1 LSGPAGGITSSSLL
15 AQQVWVKSI
24 NQKGGLNGHPVKLFV
39 YDDGGDPARH
49 RAQVQEAIEQR
60 RIIAFLGNTEVLTGQ
75 GSVEYITTKRIPVVG
90 SGDGSATWFYES
102 PMYFP
107 QATVGMHYYFGALAS
122 IAQQVVPTGKTKLA
136 TFTCVEVEDC
146 ATADRVWSENAED
159 MGFTLVYRARASLGQ
174 PDYTAECLAARNAGA
189 DVAMIGIDT
198 NSFSRIA
205 VSCARQAYRPLYAS
219 LGSIVDDRFKD
230 DPNFDGLV
238 AAHPVFPYFQSGTP
252 ATDEFQ
258 RAMRAY
264 GGGAPHTSAATTGWV
279 AAKLLEKAAAN
290 LPEPPTT
297 EALLKGL
304 WSLRSD
310 DLGGLTQPLTF
321 VENQRTPPKWC
332 MFNFTIKNRTW
343 LSTDG
348 FELRCRNNG
357 PK

>member
-1 LSGPAGGITSSSLL
+1 
-15 AQQVWVKSI
+15 VWVKFI
-24 NQKGGLNGHPVKLFV
+24 NQRGGVNGHPVKLFA

-60 RIIAFLGNTEVLTGQ
+60 RVIAFLGNTEVLTGHR
-75 GSVEYITTKRIPVVG
+75 SVEYITDKRIPVVG
-90 SGDGSATWFYES
+90 EGTGAGTWFYDS

-107 QATVGMHYYFGALAS
+107 QASMGMHYYFGALAT
-122 IAQQVVPTGKTKLA
+122 IAQQVIPTGKTKLA

-146 ATADRVWSENAED
+146 TSADRVWSQNASD
-159 MGFTLVYRARASLGQ
+159 LGFTLVYQARTSLGQ
-174 PDYTAECLAARNAGA
+174 PDYTAECLSARNAGA
-189 DVAMIGIDT
+189 QVAMIGIDT

-205 VSCARQAYRPLYAS
+205 AACARQGYHPLYAS

-238 AAHPVFPYFQSGTP
+238 AAHGVFPYFQSGTP

-258 RAMRAY
+258 QAMRSF
-264 GGGAPHTSAATTGWV
+264 GGTAPHTSAATMGWA
-279 AAKLLEKAAAN
+279 AAKLFEKAAAN
-290 LPEPPTT
+290 LPEPPTS

-304 WSLRSD
+304 WSIGDD

-321 VENQRTPPKWC
+321 IENQRTPPKWC

-343 LSTDG
+343 ISSDG
-348 FELRCRNNG
+348 FKLRCRDKG